1 MKKGHGGLYL
11 VFAAL
16 ISDKYHISSDK
27 IAFFLFRKVPR
38 KYGVDFDRKRTK
50 EEYFCGIEVRE

>member
-1 MKKGHGGLYL
+1 M